1 MAKVMFDEKEKE
13 YLNKQPITTWQD
25 FREGT
30 GLIIE
35 NGEITGFEK

>member
-1 MAKVMFDEKEKE
+1 MVKVMFDEKEKQYKNRQPVE
-13 YLNKQPITTWQD
+13 YWKDKEN
-25 FREGT
+25 E